1 MLVMKNWNERFY
13 YMVWYVILWNLN
25 NIVFVNR
32 GVVNILKYNNEKKK
46 KILFFI
52 CNVNIFFFKE
62 II

>member
-46 KILFFI
+46 FLFFI